1 MKFENTEVW
10 GFKHALRGMRKGYR
24 KTKNGKYETFVNSN
38 GKTISLG
45 TYDTEEKAQQRIIY
59 FYKDRLEEQTD
70 KVGLRDIYCK
80 IYKNK
85 YLVFKNGVIFNLN
98 ARELKGMIDKAGY
111 REVNINGK
119 FERVHRIVSI
129 CFIENP
135 NNLPC
140 VNHKDGNKLNN
151 DVCNL
156 EWCSYSENTKHAY
169 ENGLEKKC
177 LGEEHHAHKLTE
189 ENVIF
194 IREHYKPRDKQYS
207 AVKLG
212 KMFGVTEYAIK
223 DVIRGKSWGW
233 L

>member
-1 MKFENTEVW
+1 MKFENTEVFNFE
-10 GFKHALRGMRKGYR
+10 GALRGMRKGYR
-24 KTKNGKYETFVNSN
+24 KTKNCKYETFVNKD

-45 TYDTEEKAQQRIIY
+45 TYDTEEKAQQRVFY
-59 FYKDRLEEQTD
+59 FYKDRIESETD
-70 KVGLRDIYCK
+70 KVGLRDIFCK
-80 IYKNK
+80 VYKGK
-85 YLVFKNGVIFNLN
+85 YLVFQNGVVFNLCGK
-98 ARELKGMIDKAGY
+98 ELKGMIDNSGY
-111 REVNINGK
+111 KEVNIKGK
-119 FERVHRIVSI
+119 FERLHRIVAT

-151 DVCNL
+151 DISNL
-156 EWCSYSENTKHAY
+156 EWCTHSENTKHAY

-177 LGEEHHAHKLTE
+177 LGEKHHAHKLTK
-189 ENVIF
+189 ENVMF
-194 IREHYKPRDKQYS
+194 IREHYKSRDKQYS

-212 KMFGVTEYAIK
+212 EMFGVTEYAIK